1 MSATV
6 QVDLPPEFTVV
17 GEQVKLLT
25 IIGAWTESVVDDEP
39 PFSEPVT
46 IAAWGVFT
54 IAAIATNVLVDVPE
68 ATVTNAGTDS
78 AFELLLARVTA
89 APPDGAFSFNA
100 TWQVEEEPDKTDVG
114 EQDNAAT

>member
-1 MSATV
+1 M
-6 QVDLPPEFTVV
+6 PPEFTLV
-17 GEQVKLLT
+17 GEHVKLLT

-46 IAAWGVFT
+46 VAAWGVFT
-54 IAAIATNVLVDVPE
+54 IAALATNVLVDVPE

-89 APPDGAFSFNA
+89 APFDGAFSFSA
-100 TWQVEEEPDKTDVG
+100 IWQVEEEPDKTDVG
-114 EQDNAAT
+114 EQDNSAT